1 MFKEFFKRFHWK
13 QPQKHVKIDVINAIE
28 LKPDATYILV
38 ADHNAVTKA
47 DINDLM
53 VNMRKAGVKNVIGFI
68 LGGSPEEH
76 IQFVEHHKRK
86 RGSK

>member
-1 MFKEFFKRFHWK
+1 MFKEFVKRWHWK

-38 ADHNAVTKA
+38 ADSHAVTRA
-47 DINDLM
+47 DIQTLM
-53 VNMRKAGVKNVIGFI
+53 SQMRKAGVKNVVGFM
-68 LGGSPEEH
+68 LGGAPEEH

-86 RGSK
+86 RSNK